1 MRNINILYGINLGI
15 IEHINRLH
23 GWRNV
28 WNNIN
33 FNINMEMEMEMAMG
47 MEMEMEMEMGMLIDF
62 NNILG
67 NSKYINIGK
76 NYIKIKIW
84 IWWKN
89 IRKRKRDI
97 KDRWI
102 FDYYYYFNFNIHHQI
117 NRLVHNT

>member
-1 MRNINILYGINLGI
+1 MNFMRNINILYGINLGI
-15 IEHINRLH
+15 IEHIKRLH

-28 WNNIN
+28 WSNIN
-33 FNINMEMEMEMAMG
+33 FNMNMKMEMEI
-47 MEMEMEMEMGMLIDF
+47 LIDF
-62 NNILG
+62 NNILE
-67 NSKYINIGK
+67 NNKYINIGK

-84 IWWKN
+84 IWWRN

>member
-1 MRNINILYGINLGI
+1 
-15 IEHINRLH
+15 
-23 GWRNV
+23 
-28 WNNIN
+28 
-33 FNINMEMEMEMAMG
+33 
-47 MEMEMEMEMGMLIDF
+47 MGMLIDF

-97 KDRWI
+97 KDQWI
-102 FDYYYYFNFNIHHQI
+102 FDYYDYYFNFIIHHQI

>member
-1 MRNINILYGINLGI
+1 MNFIKNINILYGINLGI
-15 IEHINRLH
+15 IEHIKRLH

-33 FNINMEMEMEMAMG
+33 FNMN
-47 MEMEMEMEMGMLIDF
+47 MEMEMGMEMEILIDF
-62 NNILG
+62 NNILE
-67 NSKYINIGK
+67 NNKYINIGK

-89 IRKRKRDI
+89 IRRRKRDI

-102 FDYYYYFNFNIHHQI
+102 FDY
-117 NRLVHNT
+117 